1 MPMCPIARGLFLSGV
16 YVHNIEKTPPKTD
29 KEIEMVD
36 LSSTAENEKK
46 NAKKI

>member
-16 YVHNIEKTPPKTD
+16 YVYNIEKTPPKTD

-36 LSSTAENEKK
+36 LSSTGENEKK
-46 NAKKI
+46 NKKKI